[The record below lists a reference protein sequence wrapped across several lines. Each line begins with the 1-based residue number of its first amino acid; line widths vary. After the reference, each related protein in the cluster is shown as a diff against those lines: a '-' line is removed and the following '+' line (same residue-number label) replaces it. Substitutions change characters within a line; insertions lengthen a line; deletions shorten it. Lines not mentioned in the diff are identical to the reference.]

1 MSTPASAPTSMWR
14 LRLCAGLALAVALA
28 LAPTPARASLWDTF
42 GFGARSTALGG
53 AAAAH
58 STDYDAVYYNPAN
71 LLNRKEAHFGFGLG
85 LIAPHLSITRASGKD
100 SFEPLTPG
108 KNVGF
113 HLGASTSIGG
123 VFKDKLALGF
133 VLFHPIVNFTRIES
147 IDPATPHFYRYQN
160 LPDKLIIAFAIAG
173 EPVWWLRLGVGVQ
186 VLASLS
192 GHVTGAVSLTENRF
206 TRQSIDV
213 AVDVVGAPTAGLSLG
228 PFKGLRFG
236 ATWRSPLELAYRL
249 PIAFLIEE
257 VGVLEVLIDGTS
269 LYTPG
274 QLALGLS
281 WTSGEDGAAGVTAEV
296 GLTWERWHKAPSEAA
311 IFQLSIDDSVIRQG
325 ERDPEA
331 IIAADGPAL
340 PLGARDTVTPRAGI
354 EWRPTP
360 MWAIRGGYAWR
371 PTPIP
376 RQIYQT
382 NALDSTAHIV
392 SLGGGFAFRDPT
404 RVHRAPLHVDLSVQA
419 TILDRRVVK
428 KAPGG
433 TPDGAYWFDGVI
445 WNALLDIR
453 HDF

>member
-1 MSTPASAPTSMWR
+1 VSASASAR
-14 LRLCAGLALAVALA
+14 GLRLGAALA
-28 LAPTPARASLWDTF
+28 LAAALALGQAPARASLWDTF

-53 AAAAH
+53 AAVAH
-58 STDYDAVYYNPAN
+58 SADYDAVYYNPAN

-85 LIAPHLSITRASGKD
+85 LIAPRLSITRAAGQD
-100 SFEPLTPG
+100 SFEPLTPS

-113 HLGASTSIGG
+113 HLGASTSVGG
-123 VFKDKLALGF
+123 VFKDRLALGF

-147 IDPATPHFYRYQN
+147 IDPSIPHFYRYQN

-186 VLASLS
+186 VLASLN
-192 GHVTGAVSLTENRF
+192 GRVTGAVSLTENRF

-213 AVDVVGAPTAGLSLG
+213 AVDVAGAPTAGLSLG
-228 PFKGLRFG
+228 PFRGFRFG
-236 ATWRSPLELAYRL
+236 ATWRSPLALSYRL
-249 PIAFLIEE
+249 PIEFLIQE
-257 VGVLEVLIDGTS
+257 VGVLKVLIDGTS

-281 WTSGEDGAAGVTAEV
+281 WSRGEEGQAGLTAEV

-311 IFQLSIDDSVIRQG
+311 IFQLSVDDSVIR
-325 ERDPEA
+325 EDEPEA

-360 MWAIRGGYAWR
+360 MWAVRGGYAWR

-376 RQIYQT
+376 RQRYQT
-382 NALDSTAHIV
+382 NSLDSTAHIV
-392 SLGGGFAFRDPT
+392 SLGGGLAFRDPT
-404 RVHRAPLHVDLSVQA
+404 RVHRAPLHLDISVQA
-419 TILDRRVVK
+419 TILDRRVVR